1 MIRTVLP
8 LSIVAAL
15 VLAGCGSNPTTASRP
30 AAASKASTP
39 STQTLPYQPGS
50 GVVQSITVAPSAAS
64 AGASG
69 APVTTTRG
77 EPVRSAGATPASAS
91 GTTSAAGTMHRLA
104 IRMEDGRTQYV
115 DMAGPEI
122 PAVGTRVQLTPDFKI
137 IRQQ

>member
-8 LSIVAAL
+8 IAAVAVL
-15 VLAGCGSNPTTASRP
+15 VLAGCSSSPTTTAKP
-30 AAASKASTP
+30 ATAPAASTP
-39 STQTLPYQPGS
+39 TTQTLPYQPGS

-64 AGASG
+64 TGASG

-77 EPVRSAGATPASAS
+77 EPVRA
-91 GTTSAAGTMHRLA
+91 GTTAGTMHRLA

-115 DMAGPEI
+115 DMAGAEI